1 MIKKLLKKILKFI
14 GVLIIIGVMIIIG
27 LICYQGFMLQAKEP
41 EFRQYVTMTTEDQ
54 NAYALKFFNEFYG
67 DTIPSESKNAE
78 KIIKAN
84 QEFESNPEALQAKIK
99 LARSLVA
106 RFTLK
111 IGNISED
118 LSPEVL
124 KQLQEEHGEYKTRLA
139 EYHNFIRAYVQNQK

>member
-54 NAYALKFFNEFYG
+54 NAYALKFFNEIYG
-67 DTIPSESKNAE
+67 DTIPRDSKAAE

-124 KQLQEEHGEYKTRLA
+124 KQLQEEHGEYKARLA
-139 EYHNFIRAYVQNQK
+139 EYHKFIRAYVQNQT